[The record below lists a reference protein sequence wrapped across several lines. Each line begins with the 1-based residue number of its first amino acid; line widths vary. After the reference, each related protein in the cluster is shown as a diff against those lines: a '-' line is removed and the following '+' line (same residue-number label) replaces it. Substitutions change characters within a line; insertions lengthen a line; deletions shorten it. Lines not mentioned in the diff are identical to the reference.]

1 MKKLLFALMLSI
13 CSSAYA
19 LPGKQEF
26 IMLYPEEALHFIND
40 GDYLYVLKSRRSA
53 DDSSYLD
60 VYDCIVAPMS
70 GNEVVVGKNKIVFYE
85 EYAVINNKKRRFY
98 IGKKTDL
105 LFYRHLCEKPK
116 K

>member
-1 MKKLLFALMLSI
+1 MKKLLCMLMLSI
-13 CSSAYA
+13 CSTAYA

-26 IMLYPEEALHFIND
+26 VMLYPREALHFIND
-40 GDYLYVLKSRRSA
+40 GDYLYVLTSKRSQ
-53 DDSSYLD
+53 DSNELD
-60 VYDCIVAPMS
+60 VQNCIVAPMS

-85 EYAVINNKKRRFY
+85 DFAVVNNKKRRFY

-105 LFYRHLCEKPK
+105 LFYRHLCKKPK